1 MVQSAQHKAKIAAGL
16 RKYHKS
22 CKGTA
27 KSKARK
33 AVRADNAPLARSK
46 KVKRPSVVFVR
57 AVPKRSMRGRG
68 PGRKGPAPRRT
79 NAGSIDRRFRG
90 PVAAVRRPKAAPRP
104 VGNLITF

>member
-46 KVKRPSVVFVR
+46 KVKRSSVFTRLVD
-57 AVPKRSMRGRG
+57 KRSMRGRG

-79 NAGSIDRRFRG
+79 NAGTLDRRFKG
-90 PVAAVRRPKAAPRP
+90 PAPAVRRPKAAPRP